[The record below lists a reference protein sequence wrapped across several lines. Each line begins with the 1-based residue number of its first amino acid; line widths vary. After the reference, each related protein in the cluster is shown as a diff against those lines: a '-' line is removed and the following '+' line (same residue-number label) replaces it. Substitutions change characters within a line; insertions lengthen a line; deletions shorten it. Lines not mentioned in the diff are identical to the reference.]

1 MYSLAPFLIDL
12 KSLHEGVTR
21 LTFKV
26 DDAFFEALEDSE
38 IRRGDLDVAL
48 SVTRRGDMFELDFHI
63 DGQIT
68 IPCDLCLDD
77 MPLDV
82 VSDNR
87 LVAKFGEESAE
98 EDDLVTVSEDE
109 GILDVAWFVYESIV
123 LSIPIRHVHAP
134 GKCNPAMMKVLEGFS
149 ATRSGEEDDGHD
161 VDPRWAALAKLN
173 IKE

>member
-1 MYSLAPFLIDL
+1 
-12 KSLHEGVTR
+12 
-21 LTFKV
+21 
-26 DDAFFEALEDSE
+26 
-38 IRRGDLDVAL
+38 
-48 SVTRRGDMFELDFHI
+48 MFELDFHI
-63 DGQIT
+63 GGQIT